1 MAAGAPAGLQTILE
15 HGCFGG
21 VQGYYRHDS
30 AVIGLPMQFGVFQP
44 PQARLGP
51 VPVLTFLAGLT
62 CTEETFAI
70 KAGAQRVAAELGL
83 MLVTPDTSPRGA
95 GVVGE
100 AAAWDLGVGAGFYL
114 DASAEPWQRHWRMG
128 SYVAQELP
136 ALVAAAFPARAG
148 AQGLFGHSMG
158 GHGALTLA
166 LRQPGRWRS
175 VSAFAPIC
183 APMQCPW
190 GQKALSAY
198 FGDAAAHGT
207 LWAAH
212 DATALIESGARLPDL
227 LIDQGLDDRFLAEQ
241 LHPDRF
247 EAACRAAGQPLTLRR
262 HSGYDHGYFFIA
274 SFVEDHLRHHA
285 RFLLG

>member
-1 MAAGAPAGLQTILE
+1 MATDTLAGLKTISE

-30 AVIGLPMQFGVFQP
+30 AVIGLPMRFGVFQP
-44 PQARLGP
+44 PQVRRGP
-51 VPVLTFLAGLT
+51 VPVLSFLAGLT

-95 GVVGE
+95 GVEGE

-114 DASAEPWQRHWRMG
+114 DATAEPWQRHWRMG

-136 ALVAAAFPARAG
+136 ALIAAAFPARAES
-148 AQGLFGHSMG
+148 QGLFGHSMG

-166 LRQPGRWRS
+166 LRHPGRWRS

-183 APMQCPW
+183 APTQGPW
-190 GQKALSAY
+190 GRKAFGAY
-198 FGDAAAHGT
+198 FGDAETQAAD
-207 LWAAH
+207 WAAH
-212 DATALIESGARLPDL
+212 DATASIESGARVPEL

-262 HSGYDHGYFFIA
+262 HAGYDHGYFFIET
-274 SFVEDHLRHHA
+274 FIEDHLRHHA